1 MVCLGN
7 ICRSPLAEAI
17 LRQKSEQ
24 LDLDIHIDS
33 AGTSDYHI
41 GESPDQRSSENAL
54 TNGLDISY
62 LRARQFMVEDFDRF
76 DRIFVMDRSNKENV
90 LRLSRGD
97 EDSKKVDLI
106 LNLTHPGSN
115 MEVPDPYFGGAKGF
129 QHVYELLDEA
139 TDRIIEEL
147 DH

>member
-115 MEVPDPYFGGAKGF
+115 MEVPDPYFGGAQGF

>member
-1 MVCLGN
+1 
-7 ICRSPLAEAI
+7 
-17 LRQKSEQ
+17 
-24 LDLDIHIDS
+24 
-33 AGTSDYHI
+33 
-41 GESPDQRSSENAL
+41 
-54 TNGLDISY
+54 
-62 LRARQFMVEDFDRF
+62 MVEDFDRF

-115 MEVPDPYFGGAKGF
+115 MEVPDPYFGGAQGF

>member
-24 LDLDIHIDS
+24 LDLDIHVDS

-115 MEVPDPYFGGAKGF
+115 MEVPDPYFGGAQGF